1 MVVRTNPQ
9 HWVLYGPPGTGKTRS
24 LIEAVV
30 KHLAGGPSR
39 YALFCSHTKAAAQT
53 AVDRWGTKT
62 GRMEISTLHSFC
74 FKQLGLSRSQ
84 TVDDAK
90 LETFVEQFGMDMEE
104 GGDGRQYMEIIAY
117 AGNVGISIL
126 QSYERSTRPGSV
138 EHFLSFFA
146 SYVKWKKE
154 FGYVD
159 FTDMLQR
166 YAEKATKPTG
176 HTLFAIDEAQDLTP
190 LHWKVVEKFMELNPH
205 CRVLVGGDDDQ
216 CIYTYAG
223 AMADGA
229 ALFADKHSAGTRVL
243 DQSYR
248 VPRSIF
254 DLSQRIIARVDSRV
268 DKLYRP
274 RDAEGVVDF
283 VDRGFDEFD
292 ASTGSDILVLYSD
305 RFVRREIVETVLHDK
320 AIPYVAVSGFPAPWQ
335 SKAGQAMVAAH
346 RRDESPEGVQ
356 ALKRGLNERGLEVF
370 KATGPG
376 PVCERLRAG
385 DHSLVTIHWSVE
397 EYFARLDWAA
407 TPRVRISTIH
417 GAKGMEAEQV
427 HLVSGQS
434 GAAVDHSFR
443 EPDAPHRLFYVGV
456 TRSSEYLAIYP
467 GDNNYELRSLA
478 SQ

>member
-1 MVVRTNPQ
+1 MASRKNPQ

-24 LIEAVV
+24 LIEAVG
-30 KHLAGGPSR
+30 KHLAGAPGR

-53 AVDRWGTKT
+53 AVERWGAKT

-74 FKQLGLSRSQ
+74 FKQLGLSRNQ

-90 LETFVEQFGMDMEE
+90 LEAFVEQFGMDMEE
-104 GGDGRQYMEIIAY
+104 GGEGRQYMEIIAY
-117 AGNVGISIL
+117 AGSVGISI
-126 QSYERSTRPGSV
+126 QDSYDRSTRPGSV
-138 EHFLSFFA
+138 AHFLSFFG
-146 SYVKWKKE
+146 SYVRWKAE

-159 FTDMLQR
+159 FTDMLAR
-166 YAEKATKPTG
+166 YAETAKKPTG

-190 LHWKVVEKFMELNPH
+190 LHWRVVEKFMQLNPD

-223 AMADGA
+223 AMANGA
-229 ALFADKHSAGTRVL
+229 AIFADKHGAGTRVL

-248 VPRSIF
+248 VPRRIF
-254 DLSQRIIARVDSRV
+254 DLSQHVIARVDSRV
-268 DKLYRP
+268 DKVYRP
-274 RDAEGVVDF
+274 RDAEGVISY

-292 ASTGSDILVLYSD
+292 AAAGNDILVLYSD
-305 RFVRREIVETVLHDK
+305 RFVRREIVEQVLHDK
-320 AIPYVAVSGFPAPWQ
+320 AIPYIAVSGFPSPWQ
-335 SKAGQAMVAAH
+335 SKAGQALRVAWA
-346 RRDESPEGVQ
+346 RDESDEAVKT
-356 ALKRGLNERGLEVF
+356 LKRGLNERGLEVF
-370 KATGPG
+370 KAVGPG
-376 PVCERLRAG
+376 PVSERLRSG
-385 DHSLVTIHWSVE
+385 DHSLISVHWSVE
-397 EYFARLDWAA
+397 EYFNRVDWRD

-456 TRSSEYLAIYP
+456 TRASEQLCIYP
-467 GDNNYELRSLA
+467 GDNNYELRDFAGS
-478 SQ
+478 